1 MFTVDLLIPPLF
13 AVIKGSNIP
22 TPLRTSSLALLAD
35 CVNTY
40 PLAMLPYIE
49 DISQSLVD
57 LLQTESAPLEHRK
70 LQSAPSDA
78 PDTTRARKSDQ
89 SEETNLTLDSNLS
102 LTNPKSASLRRAAL
116 HFLSILITASTKLVY
131 EETTINPNFFPRDMF
146 HRLSITV
153 GYVSSTDEDK
163 VVRMMARESKEHLEQ
178 LQRAVFG
185 LWYPTWIFT
194 IVIAYIYPVSVL
206 DAVDFG
212 KD

>member
-1 MFTVDLLIPPLF
+1 MVRPCIGPPWYLSLTVKFTVDLLVPPLF
-13 AVIKGSNIP
+13 AVMRGSNIP
-22 TPLRTSSLALLAD
+22 TQLRTSSLALLAD

-57 LLQTESAPLEHRK
+57 LLQTETAPLKHRQ
-70 LQSAPSDA
+70 LQPAFSDP
-78 PDTTRARKSDQ
+78 PDTKRASPDRNNEQ
-89 SEETNLTLDSNLS
+89 HEEANLILDSNLL
-102 LTNPKSASLRRAAL
+102 LTNPKSASLCRAAL

-153 GYVSSTDEDK
+153 GYVASTDGDN
-163 VVRMMARESKEHLEQ
+163 VVRVMARETKESLEQ

-185 LWYPTWIFT
+185 L
-194 IVIAYIYPVSVL
+194 
-206 DAVDFG
+206 
-212 KD
+212 